1 MTIETKYNI
10 GDMTKEDFKKQIEH
24 PIDKLGIANVNNA
37 KEAEWVF
44 WRRLETS
51 AIIARTLRLALRYPD
66 LAQEYLDSLPKATM
80 D

>member
-1 MTIETKYNI
+1 MTQE
-10 GDMTKEDFKKQIEH
+10 EFKKQIEH
-24 PIDKLGIANVNNA
+24 PVDKIRIANVNNA

-66 LAQEYLDSLPKATM
+66 MAQEYLDGLPKATM

>member
-1 MTIETKYNI
+1 MTIE
-10 GDMTKEDFKKQIEH
+10 EFKRQIEY

-44 WRRLETS
+44 WRRLDTS

>member
-1 MTIETKYNI
+1 MNEDPMKYLI
-10 GDMTKEDFKKQIEH
+10 PELKIDEWY
-24 PIDKLGIANVNNA
+24 PIDKSGIANVNNA

-44 WRRLETS
+44 WRRLESS

-66 LAQEYLDSLPKATM
+66 LSKEYLDSLPKATM

>member
-1 MTIETKYNI
+1 MTQE
-10 GDMTKEDFKKQIEH
+10 EFKRQIEY

-44 WRRLETS
+44 WRRLEFSST
-51 AIIARTLRLALRYPD
+51 IARTIRLCLKYPN

>member
-1 MTIETKYNI
+1 MTQE
-10 GDMTKEDFKKQIEH
+10 GFKKQIEH

-44 WRRLETS
+44 WRRLELS
-51 AIIARTLRLALRYPD
+51 ATIARTLRLALQYPD

>member
-1 MTIETKYNI
+1 
-10 GDMTKEDFKKQIEH
+10 MTKEDFKKQIEH

-37 KEAEWVF
+37 KEAEIVF
-44 WRRLETS
+44 WRRLELS
-51 AIIARTLRLALRYPD
+51 ATIARTLRLCLKYPD

>member
-1 MTIETKYNI
+1 MTEEEFKRYIEY
-10 GDMTKEDFKKQIEH
+10 

-37 KEAEWVF
+37 KESEWVF
-44 WRRLETS
+44 WRRLELSST
-51 AIIARTLRLALRYPD
+51 IARTIRLCLKHPD

>member
-1 MTIETKYNI
+1 MTQE
-10 GDMTKEDFKKQIEH
+10 EFKKQIEY
-24 PIDKLGIANVNNA
+24 PIKKLGIANVNNA
-37 KEAEWVF
+37 KETEWVF

-66 LAQEYLDSLPKATM
+66 MAQEYLDSLPKATM

>member
-1 MTIETKYNI
+1 MNQ
-10 GDMTKEDFKKQIEH
+10 KEFKKQIEH

-44 WRRLETS
+44 WKRLELSST
-51 AIIARTLRLALRYPD
+51 IARTVRLCLQHPD
-66 LAQEYLDSLPKATM
+66 LAKEYLDSLPKATM

>member
-1 MTIETKYNI
+1 MTQE
-10 GDMTKEDFKKQIEH
+10 EFKKQIEY

-44 WRRLETS
+44 WRRLEVS
-51 AIIARTLRLALRYPD
+51 AIIARTLRIALKYQD
-66 LAQEYLDSLPKATM
+66 LSQEYLDSLPKATM

>member
-1 MTIETKYNI
+1 
-10 GDMTKEDFKKQIEH
+10 MTKEDFKKQIEH
-24 PIDKLGIANVNNA
+24 PIDKLGIANANNA

-51 AIIARTLRLALRYPD
+51 AIIARTLRLALRHPD

>member
-1 MTIETKYNI
+1 MNQE
-10 GDMTKEDFKKQIEH
+10 EFKRQIEY

-44 WRRLETS
+44 WRRLDTS
-51 AIIARTLRLALRYPD
+51 AIIARTLRLPLRYPD
-66 LAQEYLDSLPKATM
+66 LAQDYLDSLPKATM

>member
-1 MTIETKYNI
+1 MTQ
-10 GDMTKEDFKKQIEH
+10 EDFKKQIEH
-24 PIDKLGIANVNNA
+24 PIDKLGVANVNNA

-44 WRRLETS
+44 WRRLEVS
-51 AIIARTLRLALRYPD
+51 AIIARTLRITLKYPD

>member
-1 MTIETKYNI
+1 
-10 GDMTKEDFKKQIEH
+10 MTKEDFKKQIEH

-37 KEAEWVF
+37 KEAEIVF
-44 WRRLETS
+44 WRRLELS
-51 AIIARTLRLALRYPD
+51 ATIARTLRLCLKHPD